1 MLWERFRRALLVP
14 RTCKRSSQLL
24 SAEQVPPGLGG
35 DEPRRG
41 PPLERGPPGR
51 RRRGGRR
58 GRGERP
64 QPTRFGHHERPE
76 TESLCAKTDLPA
88 FTIIGH
94 HKPGFNFSLVTPMV
108 SPRDP
113 SLSPGCVGPR
123 RGRGGRRGA
132 PRAAP
137 GRRPAPP
144 RGAALAPR
152 GAARGAPVDTAP
164 TLFGST
170 FPREPW
176 AGACTWTDA
185 TFLHR
190 KVASPPLTDRFGG
203 CTNCCFGCRCE
214 LNRRIDRGGQAQSF
228 LPPTVVRAKYSLAG
242 K

>member
-1 MLWERFRRALLVP
+1 MTSVLRVRFRVLWERFRRALLVP

-113 SLSPGCVGPR
+113 SLSPGLLWSQARAR
-123 RGRGGRRGA
+123 RATRS
-132 PRAAP
+132 
-137 GRRPAPP
+137 
-144 RGAALAPR
+144 
-152 GAARGAPVDTAP
+152 AARGAWTPPGASTRGCPRAARSSSRRTSRHRTHPFRQHFSARALGWRLHLDRRHFSSSQGCVAAP
-164 TLFGST
+164 
-170 FPREPW
+170 
-176 AGACTWTDA
+176 
-185 TFLHR
+185 H
-190 KVASPPLTDRFGG
+190 
-203 CTNCCFGCRCE
+203 
-214 LNRRIDRGGQAQSF
+214 
-228 LPPTVVRAKYSLAG
+228 
-242 K
+242 